1 MGEGIAAHDNFELL
15 LPLRDGSCFL
25 PMRVSDYFA
34 KLRTPKLVLWCY
46 LAWYAA
52 IVPFYFDPSPILWL
66 TAIGISALI
75 GIALIFATK
84 VPGLPMDGWT
94 KFRLFLFPFCVS
106 SYSALI
112 KGKGFIL
119 LFPTEM
125 KPLLAGIGACL
136 GVIAFQRLCVALVPP
151 GLQADGPPGDTGC
164 P

>member
-1 MGEGIAAHDNFELL
+1 
-15 LPLRDGSCFL
+15 
-25 PMRVSDYFA
+25 MRVIDYFA

-52 IVPFYFDPSPILWL
+52 IIPFYFDRSPVIWL
-66 TAIGISALI
+66 SAVGISALI

-84 VPGLPMDGWT
+84 VPGQAMDGWT
-94 KFRLFLFPFCVS
+94 RFRLFLFPFCVS

-125 KPLLAGIGACL
+125 KPLLAGIGACIA
-136 GVIAFQRLCVALVPP
+136 VIAFQRLCVAIAPR
-151 GLQADGPPGDTGC
+151 
-164 P
+164 